1 MQKIEKNENSLQNL
15 QNYDRIEAKNEL
27 YEAFIFECK
36 NSVDIMQAQ
45 KVFGDKKSREKE
57 GK

>member
-36 NSVDIMQAQ
+36 NSVDIM
-45 KVFGDKKSREKE
+45 
-57 GK
+57 